1 MSIITEL
8 LEFAFI
14 IIIAIIVVKERKKV
28 ACEPETVIDKYKGH
42 KHFLVVASQIQITPI
57 LIDGE

>member
-1 MSIITEL
+1 MSIRTEL

-14 IIIAIIVVKERKKV
+14 IIIAIIVVKESKLHVSQKRSSINTN
-28 ACEPETVIDKYKGH
+28 AN